1 MIWVVF
7 MGENVENFVDEKQKE
22 IIVHISP
29 DDMEVTINIPVVYE
43 SDVNP
48 YVFSR
53 EEILESLSQK
63 DVKFGIDKEL
73 IEKIVEE
80 RDYGRDIIV
89 AKGESAVDGVDARFD
104 FCFDTNLTSKPTIR
118 EDGTA
123 DYWSIHLVELV
134 KKRQIVAKY
143 YNSIEGKDGMTT
155 KGNIIRCKK
164 GRELPQIMGHGFYK
178 VDNNHLYVSD
188 IDGKIEYTNK
198 KILIMPVYEIYGD
211 VCMKTGNISFKGDV
225 IIHGNVR
232 TGMSIESNGTVTIDG
247 VVEAAT
253 ITAQKNILI
262 RGGIQ
267 GGKKAVVISKAGI
280 SVGFI
285 EYAHVEAEESIT
297 ADSILDSV
305 VVSHGQVIVKGS
317 NSGIVGG
324 STYATAGVVANTIG
338 NRHGVKTE
346 VTAGKPMNLIQEL
359 FMLQSQVFD
368 DKALVE
374 KIETALKAVDDEAKE
389 NPLTEK
395 KKQTRMELLRVKV
408 GKQAEITKNKSRLEY
423 INSIMEKAKEAT
435 IRVEHEIFQGSV
447 ISINGQK
454 TTVEQRQDG
463 VEFVENEK
471 RLRMYSLAAMEAG
484 GVI

>member
-1 MIWVVF
+1 
-7 MGENVENFVDEKQKE
+7 
-22 IIVHISP
+22 
-29 DDMEVTINIPVVYE
+29 
-43 SDVNP
+43 
-48 YVFSR
+48 
-53 EEILESLSQK
+53 
-63 DVKFGIDKEL
+63 
-73 IEKIVEE
+73 
-80 RDYGRDIIV
+80 
-89 AKGESAVDGVDARFD
+89 
-104 FCFDTNLTSKPTIR
+104 
-118 EDGTA
+118 
-123 DYWSIHLVELV
+123 
-134 KKRQIVAKY
+134 
-143 YNSIEGKDGMTT
+143 
-155 KGNIIRCKK
+155 
-164 GRELPQIMGHGFYK
+164 
-178 VDNNHLYVSD
+178 
-188 IDGKIEYTNK
+188 
-198 KILIMPVYEIYGD
+198 MPVYEIYGD

-225 IIHGNVR
+225 IIHGTVR

-247 VVEAAT
+247 AVEAAT

-305 VVSHGQVIVKGS
+305 VVSHGQVIVQGS